1 MHPMFRRL
9 QLRTVLFAAA
19 MGLLGPLAVVMVGGA
34 ARSAQIQPYRAD
46 FAVYYGVSTIGLR
59 YGFEHIYDEP
69 YRISVWNTLAPVL
82 GGPLQRYP
90 IVQPPTTALVTVPFA
105 LIPIRLAY
113 AIWLVMIFGALVAGW
128 WLGAPGGRW
137 ARAGYLVALLALV
150 PAGIGLYAGQ
160 LVFVVFAAVLATWQ
174 LLRRDHEVAAGLV
187 LLLILLKPQAALLVP
202 PILLVTG
209 HHRTFAVWAAGAF
222 VVGVVTTAVIGPAT
236 LVVYAGRLGDVLR
249 HPKTWDVVS
258 GMTLP
263 GAVGGGAA
271 GTAAT
276 IGVAAVAL
284 FGAWRKRHEGLELP
298 LAIALVGS
306 LIMSS
311 YVHEAD
317 SVVLIAAAWLFIR
330 TEHSPW
336 MAAFLVAGYVAID
349 LGQTVAVG
357 WGPMLAMALVW
368 FLAMAIWP
376 PGGAVRPRSE
386 LWGGKS
392 RSASGGSVVD
402 MMKSA

>member
-1 MHPMFRRL
+1 
-9 QLRTVLFAAA
+9 
-19 MGLLGPLAVVMVGGA
+19 
-34 ARSAQIQPYRAD
+34 
-46 FAVYYGVSTIGLR
+46 
-59 YGFEHIYDEP
+59 
-69 YRISVWNTLAPVL
+69 
-82 GGPLQRYP
+82 
-90 IVQPPTTALVTVPFA
+90 
-105 LIPIRLAY
+105 
-113 AIWLVMIFGALVAGW
+113 
-128 WLGAPGGRW
+128 
-137 ARAGYLVALLALV
+137 
-150 PAGIGLYAGQ
+150 
-160 LVFVVFAAVLATWQ
+160 
-174 LLRRDHEVAAGLV
+174 V

>member
-1 MHPMFRRL
+1 MFRRL
-9 QLRTVLFAAA
+9 QLRPALFAAA
-19 MGLLGPLAVVMVGGA
+19 MGLLGPVAVVMVGGA

-46 FAVYYGVSTIGLR
+46 FAVYYGTSTIGLR
-59 YGFEHIYDEP
+59 YGFDHIYDEP
-69 YRISVWNTLAPVL
+69 YRIRIWNALAPEL

-90 IVQPPTTALVTVPFA
+90 IVQPPTIALATVPFA

-113 AIWLVMIFGALVAGW
+113 GIWLVLIFGALLAGW

-137 ARAGYLVALLALV
+137 ARAGYLIALLALV
-150 PAGIGLYAGQ
+150 PVGIGLYAGQ
-160 LVFVVFAAVLATWQ
+160 LVFVVLAAVLATWR

-187 LLLILLKPQAALLVP
+187 LLLILLKPQTALLVP

-209 HHRTFAVWAAGAF
+209 HHRAFAVWAAGAI
-222 VVGVVTTAVIGPAT
+222 VVGVVTTAVIGPDT
-236 LVVYAGRLGDVLR
+236 LMIYAGRLGDVVR

-263 GAVGGGAA
+263 GEIGGAA
-271 GTAAT
+271 GTVAS
-276 IGVAAVAL
+276 IGVAAIAL
-284 FGAWRKRHEGLELP
+284 FGAWRKRRQGLELP

-317 SVVLIAAAWLFIR
+317 SVVLIPAAWLFIS
-330 TEHSPW
+330 TQHSPW
-336 MAAFLVAGYVAID
+336 TAAFLVAGYVAID
-349 LGQTVAVG
+349 LGQTAAVG
-357 WGPMLAMALVW
+357 WGPVLAMALVW

-376 PGGAVRPRSE
+376 SSGAGRPPSQPSVAARPHQVANGGLEVRAIDNG
-386 LWGGKS
+386 L
-392 RSASGGSVVD
+392 
-402 MMKSA
+402 